1 MEDKYVLDLTR
12 DELSI
17 VLCALNHEL
26 DRIDVYGI
34 RYDET
39 KRLGKKVYDMYMGN
53 LPLKRGSEHE
63 RSWINAERDRV

>member
-39 KRLGKKVYDMYMGN
+39 KRLSKKVYDIYMCN

-63 RSWINAERDRV
+63 RSWIVAERDRV